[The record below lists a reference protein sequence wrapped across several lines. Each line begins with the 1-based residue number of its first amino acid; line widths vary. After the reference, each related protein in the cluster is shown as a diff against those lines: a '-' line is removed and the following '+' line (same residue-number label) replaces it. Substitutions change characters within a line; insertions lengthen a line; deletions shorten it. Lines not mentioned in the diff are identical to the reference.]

1 MDWEAFTHASAV
13 RWAAFL
19 HEPAGT
25 LIELPLLVARKPA
38 ANAYIIAAGASP
50 DNTEALVLWA
60 ADRNSLGGAVMTR
73 DAAAWRELSGI
84 GYDDAV
90 KVIARIRMKDSAFEP
105 PLVEVEAI
113 LKQGW
118 VRKAR

>member
-1 MDWEAFTHASAV
+1 MLFRSYTNASAV

-25 LIELPLLVARKPA
+25 LIELPLLVTRKPA

-50 DNTEALVLWA
+50 DNTDALVLWA

-73 DAAAWRELSGI
+73 DAAAWRELPGI

-90 KVIARIRMKDSAFEP
+90 KVIARIRMKDSALEP
-105 PLVEVEAI
+105 PLVEVETI
-113 LKQGW
+113 LQQGW